1 MCSPLNLLQDASEAK
16 ISQGQNVV
24 ERKTKHMNV
33 RVNKKIE
40 VAFVLLSR
48 FLDPRIE
55 CKILSP
61 GNPGMGKIK
70 IHPIIDNP
78 KPAKAIG

>member
-1 MCSPLNLLQDASEAK
+1 MK
-16 ISQGQNVV
+16 
-24 ERKTKHMNV
+24 V

-40 VAFVLLSR
+40 VVFALLSR